1 MKKRISALLCIL
13 SVLLLVSCGK
23 EGHTGESE
31 AETVHLNIA
40 KQMVPGYMPLYIM
53 EDGKWLETAYEK
65 AGYQITVT
73 YTEFESGPP
82 ENEAFAT
89 DQMDVGV
96 MGNVPAISG
105 IAAGQKRDIIG
116 IAYNGE
122 QTLGILVSPEAEL
135 SSVEELRGKKVGIVI
150 GSIAQDFL
158 HAILENAGLSMEDVT
173 LVNLGIS
180 EMEAA
185 LSGGQVDAL
194 AVWNPTMLK
203 LCEDGTGKLLADG
216 SGVYAGENVI
226 VARQEYLEQNP
237 EVIAIFMDQYEKAVD
252 ELLNNMDE
260 YAEKYAS
267 VTGLSPELL
276 KKTWESSRFPVW
288 LSEKDAAELEQ
299 TAQFLYEQK
308 LIGSEVEV
316 SEYLYYPTK
325 EED

>member
-1 MKKRISALLCIL
+1 MKKRVSILLCIL
-13 SVLLLVSCGK
+13 SVLLLVSCGN
-23 EGHTGESE
+23 EEHPGENGG
-31 AETVHLNIA
+31 ETVHLNIA
-40 KQMVPGYMPLYIM
+40 KQMVPGYIPLYIM
-53 EDGKWLETAYEK
+53 EDGKWLEEACEK

-89 DQMDVGV
+89 DRMDVGV

-105 IAAGQKRDIIG
+105 IAAGQKRAIIG

-122 QTLGILVSPEAEL
+122 QTLGILVSQEAEM
-135 SSVEELRGKKVGIVI
+135 SSVEELRGKRVGIVI

-158 HAILENAGLSMEDVT
+158 NAVLENAGLSMEDVT

-185 LSGGQVDAL
+185 LTGGQVDAL

-203 LCEDGTGKLLADG
+203 LCEDGTGRLLADG

-226 VARQEYLEQNP
+226 VARQSYLEQNP
-237 EVIAIFMDQYEKAVD
+237 EIMEIFMEEYEKAVN
-252 ELLNNMDE
+252 ELLENMDI
-260 YAEKYAS
+260 YAEKYAAI
-267 VTGLSPELL
+267 TGLSPEIL

-288 LSEKDAAELEQ
+288 LSEEDAAELEA

-308 LIGSEVEV
+308 LIGSEVNI
-316 SEYLYYPTK
+316 SEYLYYGEK